1 MKQGFG
7 WFFLLLSTHWML
19 TSCDPLPCLDKRSPT
34 MRIQFV
40 KDSLG
45 QIRNTLLSVDSLIK
59 WEGTKTK
66 VVTKKSMLSRLEFSL
81 DPASQGFELYFFD
94 SLGNDTLKFKY
105 KMMPSFISK
114 ECGYQS
120 SFTDIN
126 TQFSGTAFAS
136 VRLLR
141 STIDTT
147 SGTHVQVI
155 LR

>member
-7 WFFLLLSTHWML
+7 WFFILLATHWML
-19 TSCDPLPCLDKRSPT
+19 ISCDPLPCLDKRSPT
-34 MRIQFV
+34 LRIQFV

-45 QIRNTLLSVDSLIK
+45 QIRDTLLSVDSLIK
-59 WEGTKTK
+59 WEEKKTK
-66 VVTKKSMLSRLEFSL
+66 VVTKKSMLSGLDFSL
-81 DPASQGFELYFFD
+81 GPASQGFELYFYD
-94 SLGNDTLKFKY
+94 SLGNDTLKFQY

-120 SFTDIN
+120 SFTDISA
-126 TQFSGTAFAS
+126 QFSGTAFAS

-141 STIDTT
+141 STIDTA
-147 SGTHVQVI
+147 SGTHVQVF